1 MTRRKTA
8 TAEEVVSKE
17 PKYSKSAVLES
28 NQFNRVE
35 KDFLHAYLEDGAAYT
50 LPDVR
55 ALLNKKLKGAVK

>member
-1 MTRRKTA
+1 MARKSNVVT
-8 TAEEVVSKE
+8 EVDSNE

-28 NQFNRVE
+28 NQFTRVE